1 VIEALVCAFFAFS
14 MLQVR
19 FHPSSSEVL
28 ASGSLDNEVRL
39 WDATTAE
46 CVGSRDFCNITNL
59 LIYISFVMKV
69 FFFVL
74 MSLRLSI
81 SRRLEE
87 LLVLCKPYGGQ
98 QRLCSVNFCV
108 GKFLCEEIS

>member
-1 VIEALVCAFFAFS
+1 LVLFYFLGVRVIEALVCAFFAFS
-14 MLQVR
+14 ILQVR

-59 LIYISFVMKV
+59 LIYISFVMKL
-69 FFFVL
+69 FFLF
-74 MSLRLSI
+74 SCLSDYHF
-81 SRRLEE
+81 
-87 LLVLCKPYGGQ
+87 PDD
-98 QRLCSVNFCV
+98 
-108 GKFLCEEIS
+108 